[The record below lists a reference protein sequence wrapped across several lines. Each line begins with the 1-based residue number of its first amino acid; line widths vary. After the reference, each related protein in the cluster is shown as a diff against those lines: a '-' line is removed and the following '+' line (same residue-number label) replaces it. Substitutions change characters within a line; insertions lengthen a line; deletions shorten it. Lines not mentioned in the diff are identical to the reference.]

1 MKDLNPK
8 ELVIRLPGLQLN
20 AGWSMGDVVP
30 IPDFSPLGS
39 VLVSGRLGASTPGFS
54 MVVPATL
61 ATFVESKDLG

>member
-20 AGWSMGDVVP
+20 AGWSMGEVVP

-39 VLVSGRLGASTPGFS
+39 VLVSGQLGASTPGFS